1 MKGEHFSSLSL
12 PTKIDQ
18 QRLSQF
24 SHLELM
30 AKQVVEGFITG
41 MHKSPFHGFSVEFAE
56 HRAYNP
62 GESTRHIDWKLYAR
76 TEKLFVKRY
85 EEETN
90 LRGQI
95 LIDASSSM
103 NFPREKG
110 RERFNKLEFA
120 VHAAAA
126 LVTLLRKQ
134 RDAVGLSIF
143 SDQLDLLTDAR
154 ANAAHMRFIFQQLEQ
169 LLSEERRKE
178 QKKTNVTDSLHRIAD
193 QIHKRSLVMVFS
205 DMMDNSEEQEELFS
219 ALQHLRHNK
228 HEVLLFHVMDRPYEL
243 DFELENRPY
252 TFIDMETGEEVKA
265 NPNEVRE
272 HYTQRMHEF
281 HEQLRT
287 RCHQYGVD
295 FVPCDISRGFDAV
308 LWEYLNK
315 RSRLY

>member
-1 MKGEHFSSLSL
+1 M

-18 QRLSQF
+18 QKLSQF

-30 AKQVVEGFITG
+30 AKEVVEGFITG

-62 GESTRHIDWKLYAR
+62 GESTRHIDWKLFAR

-90 LRGQI
+90 LRGQV

-103 NFPREKG
+103 NFPIEEG

-143 SDQLDLLTDAR
+143 SDQLELLTDAR
-154 ANAAHMRFIFQQLEQ
+154 VNAAHMRFVLQQLEQ
-169 LLSEERRKE
+169 LISGDRDKE
-178 QKKTNVTDSLHRIAD
+178 QKSTNVTGSLHQIAER
-193 QIHKRSLVMVFS
+193 IHKRSLVILFS

-272 HYTQRMHEF
+272 HYTERMHEF

-295 FVPCDISRGFDAV
+295 FIPCDISRGFDTV

>member
-1 MKGEHFSSLSL
+1 L
-12 PTKIDQ
+12 PTKIEE

-30 AKQVVEGFITG
+30 AKEVVEGFITG

-103 NFPREKG
+103 NFPRTKG
-110 RERFNKLEFA
+110 EEQFNKLEFS

-126 LVTLLRKQ
+126 LATILRKQ
-134 RDAVGLSIF
+134 RDAVGLGIF
-143 SDQLDLLTDAR
+143 SDELELITDAKV
-154 ANAAHMRFIFQQLEQ
+154 NAAHMRFIFHQLEQ
-169 LLSEERRKE
+169 LLSQERRE
-178 QKKTNVTDSLHRIAD
+178 QQKKTNVTESLHRIAE
-193 QIHKRSLVMVFS
+193 QVHKRSLVILFS
-205 DMMDNSEEQEELFS
+205 DMMDNSEDQEELFS

-228 HEVLLFHVMDRPYEL
+228 HEVLLFHVVDRPYEL
-243 DFELENRPY
+243 DFEWENRPY

-265 NPNEVRE
+265 NPNEVRDTYIE
-272 HYTQRMHEF
+272 RMKSF
-281 HEQLRT
+281 HEHLRT

-295 FVPCDISRGFDAV
+295 FIPCDISRGFEPV

>member
-1 MKGEHFSSLSL
+1 M

-24 SHLELM
+24 SPLELL
-30 AKQVVEGFITG
+30 AKEVVEGFITG

-90 LRGQI
+90 LRSQI

-103 NFPREKG
+103 NFPSGKG
-110 RERFNKLEFA
+110 REQFNKLEFS

-126 LVTLLRKQ
+126 LLTLLRKQ
-134 RDAVGLSIF
+134 RDAVGLNIF
-143 SDQLDLLTDAR
+143 SDELEFMTDAR
-154 ANAAHMRFIFQQLEQ
+154 VNASHMRFLFQKLEE
-169 LLSEERRKE
+169 LLGPERQEE
-178 QKKTNVTDSLHRIAD
+178 QKQTFAVDALHRIAER
-193 QIHKRSLVMVFS
+193 IHKRSLVIVFS
-205 DMMDNSEEQEELFS
+205 DMMDNSEQQEELFS
-219 ALQHLRHNK
+219 ALQHLQHYK
-228 HEVLLFHVMDRPYEL
+228 HEILLFHVVDRPHEL
-243 DFELENRPY
+243 DLSYENRPY
-252 TFIDMETGEEVKA
+252 TFVDMETGEEVRA
-265 NPNEVRE
+265 NPNEVRDTYVE
-272 HYTQRMHEF
+272 RMQSFYE
-281 HEQLRT
+281 ELRL
-287 RCHQYGVD
+287 RCHQYGID
-295 FVPCDISRGFDAV
+295 FVPCDISRGFDTV

>member
-1 MKGEHFSSLSL
+1 MATRIE
-12 PTKIDQ
+12 Q

-24 SHLELM
+24 SHLELL
-30 AKQVVEGFITG
+30 AKEVVEGFITG

-90 LRGQI
+90 LRGEI
-95 LIDASSSM
+95 LVDASSSM
-103 NFPREKG
+103 NFPDEKG

-143 SDQLDLLTDAR
+143 SDQLELLTEAR
-154 ANAAHMRFIFQQLEQ
+154 VNAAHMRFIFQQLEQ
-169 LLSEERRKE
+169 LLNTERERQ
-178 QKKTNVTDSLHRIAD
+178 QKRTNVTGSLHQIAER
-193 QIHKRSLVMVFS
+193 IHKRSLVILFS

-228 HEVLLFHVMDRPYEL
+228 HEVLLFHVMDAPYEL
-243 DFELENRPY
+243 NFELENRPY
-252 TFIDMETGEEVKA
+252 SFIDLETGEEVKA

-272 HYTQRMHEF
+272 HYTERMHEF

-295 FVPCDISRGFDAV
+295 FVPCDISRGFDTV